1 MIDFAIVGT
10 LILFAFLGWKRGLMR
25 TLAELL
31 AVILALVLSAQF
43 ARAAAPKLID
53 AVLRPAAYE
62 AIEARIE
69 ELDLENA
76 VDGALQRGADQLVEA
91 IPIPFIREQAL
102 RLLSEQKFSVP
113 VDDTKEAVLE
123 LSRQAVDVALDG
135 VVRDL
140 VQSILCTAGFLV
152 LVLVL
157 RIAARALRIVEK
169 LPGIRQLNELG
180 GALLGLGKG
189 AILTGLGLWVLGR
202 TGVIT
207 AEAAAGSQV
216 LRWLGQW
223 SGGGMG

>member
-1 MIDFAIVGT
+1 MIDFAIVGI

-25 TLAELL
+25 SLAELL
-31 AVILALVLSAQF
+31 AVILALVLSAQI

-69 ELDLENA
+69 ELDLETA

-91 IPIPFIREQAL
+91 IPIRFIREQAL
-102 RLLSEQKFSVP
+102 RLLSEQKFSVS

-157 RIAARALRIVEK
+157 RIVARALRIVEK
-169 LPGIRQLNELG
+169 LSGIRQLNELG
-180 GALLGLGKG
+180 GALVGLGKG
-189 AILTGLGLWVLGR
+189 VILIGLGLWVLGR
-202 TGVIT
+202 TGVIS

-216 LRWLGQW
+216 LRWLGR
-223 SGGGMG
+223 